1 MRIGVDFDNTI
12 VSYDGVFHKIAAENG
27 LIPANIESSK
37 DSVRNY
43 MRNVGREDEWT
54 KLQGHVYGARMDAA
68 QPYPGVKEFFRRAV
82 VAGIPIAIVSHKTRH
97 PFLGEKHDL
106 HLSALGWLE
115 AQGFFD
121 RADIGLDKSNVFFEL
136 TKEAKVAR
144 IGALERT
151 VFIDDLP
158 EFLDETAFPQ
168 GVERLLF
175 DPKGEN
181 AHITHFTRINSWSE
195 MMARYLPALTEAASQ

>member
-12 VSYDGVFHKIAAENG
+12 VSYDGVFHRIAVENG
-27 LIPANIESSK
+27 LIPPETESSK

-43 MRNVGREDEWT
+43 LRSIDREDDWT
-54 KLQGHVYGARMDAA
+54 ELQGHVYGARMDAA
-68 QPYPGVKEFFRRAV
+68 SPYPGVKEFFRRAV
-82 VAGIPIAIVSHKTRH
+82 AEGVPVSIVSHKTRH

-106 HLSALGWLE
+106 HRSARGWLE

-121 RADIGLDKSNVFFEL
+121 PAVIGLDEANVFFEL
-136 TKEAKVAR
+136 TKEAKMAR

-158 EFLDETAFPQ
+158 EFLGEAAFPQ

-181 AHITHFTRINSWSE
+181 AHVTHFTRIGSWSQ
-195 MMARYLPALTEAASQ
+195 MMDRCFPALAGAAGR

>member
-12 VSYDGVFHKIAAENG
+12 VSYDGVFHRIAVENG
-27 LIPANIESSK
+27 LIPAETESSK

-43 MRNVGREDEWT
+43 LRAVNREDAWT
-54 KLQGHVYGARMDAA
+54 ELQGHVYGARMDAA
-68 QPYPGVKEFFRRAV
+68 QPYPGVREFFRRAV
-82 VAGIPIAIVSHKTRH
+82 ADGVPIAIVSHKTRH

-106 HLSALGWLE
+106 HQAARRWLE

-121 RADIGLDKSNVFFEL
+121 PAQIGLDEANVFFEL
-136 TKEAKVAR
+136 TKEAKLAR

-151 VFIDDLP
+151 IFIDDLP
-158 EFLDETAFPQ
+158 EFLDEGAFPR

-175 DPKGEN
+175 DPKSEN
-181 AHITHFTRINSWSE
+181 AHVGRYTRIGSWSE
-195 MMARYLPALTEAASQ
+195 MMDRYFPVPAETSAR

>member
-12 VSYDGVFHKIAAENG
+12 VSYDGVFHRIAVENG
-27 LIPANIESSK
+27 LIPPHIESSK

-43 MRNVGREDEWT
+43 LRKVGREDEWT
-54 KLQGHVYGARMDAA
+54 ALQGHVYGARMDAA
-68 QPYPGVKEFFRRAV
+68 QPYPGVREFFRHAV
-82 VAGIPIAIVSHKTRH
+82 AQGISIAIVSHKTRH

-106 HLSALGWLE
+106 HLSARRWLE

-121 RADIGLDKSNVFFEL
+121 PAQIGLDESHVFFEM
-136 TKEAKVAR
+136 TKEDKMAR
-144 IGALERT
+144 IGALGRT

-158 EFLDETAFPQ
+158 EFLGEPAFP
-168 GVERLLF
+168 GNVERLLF

-181 AHITHFTRINSWSE
+181 AHVTQFTRMRSWAE
-195 MMARYLPALTEAASQ
+195 IAARHFPASAEAVGR